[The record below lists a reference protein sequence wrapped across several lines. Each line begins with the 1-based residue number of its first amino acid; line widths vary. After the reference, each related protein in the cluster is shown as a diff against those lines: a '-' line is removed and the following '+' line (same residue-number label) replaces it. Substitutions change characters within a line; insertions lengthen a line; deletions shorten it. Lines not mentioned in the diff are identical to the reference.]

1 MVLFGWFTVEEQT
14 ETKEVIQYAKKV
26 EVRKELYRYTTIQ
39 QYYTTILI

>member
-26 EVRKELYRYTTIQ
+26 EVHKELYRYL
-39 QYYTTILI
+39 YNYTTNTIF